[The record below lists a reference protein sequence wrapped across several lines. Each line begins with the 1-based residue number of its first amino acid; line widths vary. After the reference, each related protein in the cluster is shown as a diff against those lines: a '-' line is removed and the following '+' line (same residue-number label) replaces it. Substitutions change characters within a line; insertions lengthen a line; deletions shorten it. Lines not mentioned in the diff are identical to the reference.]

1 MTRISPGYK
10 RRTPRRSRRR
20 TVTDSPLPPA
30 TAFRGHRRLA
40 AGPLA
45 AVALAVRD
53 ALAAGGDEP
62 VLVFDDASGKVIDFD
77 LRGDDTAI
85 LARLTPQPTAGR
97 PDEASGADDGGEAR
111 GRGRP
116 RLGVVS
122 REVSL
127 LPRHWDW
134 LGGQPGGASSALRRL
149 VDEAARRPD
158 PRRARKAAQERAYRF
173 LQAIAGDFP
182 HYEEATRALFADDR
196 AGFSA
201 RIADWPAD
209 VRDHALRL
217 AFGADEAVSN

>member
-1 MTRISPGYK
+1 MPD
-10 RRTPRRSRRR
+10 RS
-20 TVTDSPLPPA
+20 SLPA

-40 AGPLA
+40 EGPLA

-53 ALAAGGDEP
+53 ALAAGGEEP
-62 VLVFDDASGKVIDFD
+62 VLVFDDASGKVVD
-77 LRGDDTAI
+77 LDLSGGDAEI
-85 LARLTPQPTAGR
+85 LARLAPPSGDDDSAADGEAG
-97 PDEASGADDGGEAR
+97 GAR

-149 VDEAARRPD
+149 VDEAGRKPD
-158 PRRARKAAQERAYRF
+158 PRRARRAAHETTYRF
-173 LQAIAGDFP
+173 LHAIAGDFP

-196 AGFSA
+196 AGFAA

-209 VRDHALRL
+209 IRDHALRL
-217 AFGADEAVSN
+217 AFATADAPAP

>member
-1 MTRISPGYK
+1 MTATQS
-10 RRTPRRSRRR
+10 S
-20 TVTDSPLPPA
+20 PA

-53 ALAAGGDEP
+53 ALAAGGDEA
-62 VLVFDDASGKVIDFD
+62 VLVFDDASGEVIDLD
-77 LRGDDTAI
+77 LRGDDAEI
-85 LARLTPQPTAGR
+85 LARLAPGPGGDRTDAGS
-97 PDEASGADDGGEAR
+97 AGDGGEAR

-134 LGGQPGGASSALRRL
+134 LGRQPGGASSALRRL

-158 PRRARKAAQERAYRF
+158 PRRARRAAQETAYRF

-201 RIADWPAD
+201 RIADRPAD

-217 AFGADEAVSN
+217 AFGAEAGPDA